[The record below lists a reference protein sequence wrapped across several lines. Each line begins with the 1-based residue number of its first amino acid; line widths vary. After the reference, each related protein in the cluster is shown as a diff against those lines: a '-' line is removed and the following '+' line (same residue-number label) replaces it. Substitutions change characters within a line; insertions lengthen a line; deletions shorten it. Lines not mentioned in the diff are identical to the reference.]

1 MKKMSKVIAALGVF
15 LQFFF
20 LGIRA
25 ASGGEAPGPTELYAK
40 AACLLDG
47 DSGRVLYG
55 KEENLAL
62 PMASTTKIMTCILV
76 LESGTEEEMA
86 TVSSRAA
93 GQPKVHLGV
102 RKGETYR
109 VGDLLYSLMLESHND
124 AAVILA
130 EHVGTTVE
138 GFAAMMNQKAEEI
151 GCEDTYFITPNGLDA
166 SDDQGVHHTTAA
178 DLARIMRYCIRISP
192 KKAEFLEITGTASY
206 TFTDGSGSRSFSCY
220 NHNTFLD
227 MMEGALSGKTGFTAD
242 AGYCY
247 VGALEREGRTF
258 IVALLA
264 CGWPNNK
271 TYKWSDTKKLMVYG
285 LENYQ
290 YRDVFQKGQEFPAL
304 PVSGGQAELVDE
316 LPRVQVGLNIPSEEQ
331 QLTLLLRED
340 EEVRVETELPQA
352 LAAPVEAGS
361 PVGAVRYYLG
371 EELVGEYPLYTLSQ
385 VKKIDFDW
393 CFDIIK
399 KRFLHAVRE

>member
-109 VGDLLYSLMLESHND
+109 VGDLL
-124 AAVILA
+124 
-130 EHVGTTVE
+130 
-138 GFAAMMNQKAEEI
+138 
-151 GCEDTYFITPNGLDA
+151 
-166 SDDQGVHHTTAA
+166 
-178 DLARIMRYCIRISP
+178 
-192 KKAEFLEITGTASY
+192 
-206 TFTDGSGSRSFSCY
+206 
-220 NHNTFLD
+220 
-227 MMEGALSGKTGFTAD
+227 
-242 AGYCY
+242 
-247 VGALEREGRTF
+247 
-258 IVALLA
+258 
-264 CGWPNNK
+264 
-271 TYKWSDTKKLMVYG
+271 
-285 LENYQ
+285 
-290 YRDVFQKGQEFPAL
+290 
-304 PVSGGQAELVDE
+304 
-316 LPRVQVGLNIPSEEQ
+316 
-331 QLTLLLRED
+331 
-340 EEVRVETELPQA
+340 
-352 LAAPVEAGS
+352 
-361 PVGAVRYYLG
+361 
-371 EELVGEYPLYTLSQ
+371 
-385 VKKIDFDW
+385 
-393 CFDIIK
+393 
-399 KRFLHAVRE
+399 